1 MELIKVN
8 FVALCYFWR
17 LLCGL
22 LAIFRGDD
30 FVKSCHN
37 NFLFIQNNLCLF
49 WSERLMHHQLLKME
63 CFSRSQNH
71 DFAIED
77 LRICQVAALP
87 YIFWRWFTWWI
98 FWDLRHF
105 LAWRLWSS
113 RAVIKL
119 SQFRVTCLIFPSTP
133 FLSLKA

>member
-1 MELIKVN
+1 MLFFEGYNVG
-8 FVALCYFWR
+8 FWR
-17 LLCGL
+17 FLEGMILLNH
-22 LAIFRGDD
+22 ATTIFFSFKLIFAYFDLSD
-30 FVKSCHN
+30 WCIINCWK
-37 NFLFIQNNLCLF
+37 
-49 WSERLMHHQLLKME
+49 WSVFK
-63 CFSRSQNH
+63 SQNH

-77 LRICQVAALP
+77 LRICQVKLP

-133 FLSLKA
+133 FLSLKASLKVCVPF